1 MVVFLPI
8 TLEEL
13 QHSLSM
19 VQGNHFNSENDKIIL
34 DMQTW
39 LHFKKFGL
47 KSLTD

>member
-34 DMQTW
+34 DMQTMQTW

-47 KSLTD
+47 